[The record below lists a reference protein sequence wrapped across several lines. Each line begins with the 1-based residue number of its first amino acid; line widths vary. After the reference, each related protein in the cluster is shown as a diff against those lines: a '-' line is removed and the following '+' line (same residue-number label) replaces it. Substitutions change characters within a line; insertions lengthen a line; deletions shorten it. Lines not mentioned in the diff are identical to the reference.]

1 MSLILTTTREGSDLS
16 IVIVE
21 MRKLRPGKDGTCAKG
36 HTDGKARI
44 QAQGRAHPAPKLCTA
59 ASRARIVISCAT
71 QVKCLLL
78 IVKYL
83 FHYLVEEYRFPIFIS
98 DVNFSFRIK
107 LI

>member
-1 MSLILTTTREGSDLS
+1 MGHVPRVTQMAKPGFRLKAEHIQLPSF
-16 IVIVE
+16 VP
-21 MRKLRPGKDGTCAKG
+21 LRL
-36 HTDGKARI
+36 RV
-44 QAQGRAHPAPKLCTA
+44 
-59 ASRARIVISCAT
+59 RIVISCAT

-98 DVNFSFRIK
+98 DVDFSFRIK

>member
-21 MRKLRPGKDGTCAKG
+21 MRKPRPGKDGTCAEG

-59 ASRARIVISCAT
+59 ASESAHCDFMCYAGEMFTPNS
-71 QVKCLLL
+71 
-78 IVKYL
+78 
-83 FHYLVEEYRFPIFIS
+83 
-98 DVNFSFRIK
+98 
-107 LI
+107 